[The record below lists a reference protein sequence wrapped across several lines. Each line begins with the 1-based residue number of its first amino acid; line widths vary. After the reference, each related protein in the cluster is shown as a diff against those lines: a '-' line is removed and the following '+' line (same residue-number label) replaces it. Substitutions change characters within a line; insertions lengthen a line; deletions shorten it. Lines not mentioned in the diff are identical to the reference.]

1 MILTALIFLATAL
14 LGGWAFVILGQRGM
28 NNLPVI
34 LSFGGSF
41 IIGMC
46 FLHLVPEAYDVTHL
60 EPASSCWSDSCF
72 KDSSNFCRRASNM
85 GITTPMNMEVT
96 VTSHSHW
103 VDFRGPR

>member
-14 LGGWAFVILGQRGM
+14 LGGWTFVLLGHRGM
-28 NNLPVI
+28 DNLPVI

-60 EPASSCWSDSCF
+60 AGLFVLVGCLLYTSPSPRDKRQSRMPSS
-72 KDSSNFCRRASNM
+72 A
-85 GITTPMNMEVT
+85 
-96 VTSHSHW
+96 
-103 VDFRGPR
+103 